1 MILAVALFASCMV
14 VVLQNTE
21 PVSTRILFYT
31 ITMPRAVL
39 LFGTTCIGFT
49 LGIILS
55 FFMQRNKGE
64 DTSADKRP
72 KMKDSPKDN
81 L

>member
-1 MILAVALFASCMV
+1 MHRLKMYLAVALFASCMI

-21 PVSTRILFYT
+21 QVSTRILFIT

-49 LGIILS
+49 LGILFS
-55 FFMQRNKGE
+55 FFMRKRKNE
-64 DTSADKRP
+64 DASADR
-72 KMKDSPKDN
+72 
-81 L
+81 

>member
-1 MILAVALFASCMV
+1 MSRFKLITAVVLFATCMII
-14 VVLQNTE
+14 VLQNTE

-49 LGIILS
+49 IGILVS
-55 FFMQRNKGE
+55 FFMQKE
-64 DTSADKRP
+64 KREA
-72 KMKDSPKDN
+72 SSIERE